1 MPYDIYTINIP
12 TSNVCL
18 CSNPSFYQDVE
29 NEGPEPSDWD
39 RFAAE
44 EYEALVTEESAQVQL
59 QEGSFEDYESDEP
72 VSPSEL
78 GNKGN
83 KILTSSL
90 SEKCGKLQSVDEE

>member
-1 MPYDIYTINIP
+1 MYPSVYKLIFLNQLILL
-12 TSNVCL
+12 CL
-18 CSNPSFYQDVE
+18 FS
-29 NEGPEPSDWD
+29 
-39 RFAAE
+39 
-44 EYEALVTEESAQVQL
+44 
-59 QEGSFEDYESDEP
+59 SFEDYESDEP